1 MTRHQGSAGV
11 ALVELASRKQQH
23 YIVRTDIKAEQSE
36 DGDIVSFIETKFP
49 YKPTMA
55 EIKNFVHA
63 VINEQVKADILSG
76 FVWNGNPVWLSE
88 ENQMNW
94 TQAVVPATFKIGEEA
109 DGTPIYHTFTS
120 YEEMTA
126 FNEEWKTYIQQR
138 LAVGWARKDGYDFT
152 EYERQLSE
160 V

>member
-11 ALVELASRKQQH
+11 ALVELSSRKQQH

-36 DGDIVSFIETKFP
+36 DGDIVSFIEIKFP

-55 EIKNFVHA
+55 EIKEFVYA
-63 VINEQVKADILSG
+63 VINAQVRAEILSG

-120 YEEMTA
+120 HEEMTA
-126 FNEEWKTYIQQR
+126 FNEEWKAYIQQR
-138 LAVGWARKDGYDFT
+138 LADGWARKDGYDFT
-152 EYERQLSE
+152 EYEQQLNAL
-160 V
+160 